1 MSYVTAP
8 AQMLLE
14 TRACKNALAQTL
26 VQKRSCKSVPAKLLQ
41 QKHPLK
47 QRSSKNAPHKT
58 LQYKAELICC
68 QALVRMELVPV
79 PCSGSE
85 MILDHHLA

>member
-8 AQMLLE
+8 AQMLLQK
-14 TRACKNALAQTL
+14 RACKNALAQTL
-26 VQKRSCKSVPAKLLQ
+26 VQTHSRKHVPAKVLQ
-41 QKHPLK
+41 QKHPIK
-47 QRSSKNAPHKT
+47 KRSSKNAPRKT
-58 LQYKAELICC
+58 PQYKAELICC

>member
-8 AQMLLE
+8 AQMLLQR
-14 TRACKNALAQTL
+14 RACENALAQPL
-26 VQKRSCKSVPAKLLQ
+26 VQKRSRKKVPAKIASQ
-41 QKHPLK
+41 NTIK
-47 QRSSKNAPHKT
+47 QRSSKNAPRKT
-58 LQYKAELICC
+58 LKYKAELIFC

-79 PCSGSE
+79 PCSCAE